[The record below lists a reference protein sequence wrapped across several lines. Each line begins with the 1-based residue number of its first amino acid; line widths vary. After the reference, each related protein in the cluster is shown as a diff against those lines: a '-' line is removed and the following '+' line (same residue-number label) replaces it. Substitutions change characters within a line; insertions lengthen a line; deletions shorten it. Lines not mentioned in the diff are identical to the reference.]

1 MCNFSDFDIMKL
13 RVFNLLVQNPQ
24 YFLQC
29 VYAWRHFM
37 SFIPVLLRPPFFFQ
51 SFGCT
56 HRGSPKDLQKS
67 RSLQTKS
74 NKLRLMNAILIQQ
87 SFLFYNTTIL
97 WNISYWKTICTCTN
111 LFHTPISQN
120 DSHTYPHTDELMIA
134 QPRQWRTILSRAS
147 LFDWLTILK

>member
-1 MCNFSDFDIMKL
+1 MKL

-87 SFLFYNTTIL
+87 SFLFLFYEIL
-97 WNISYWKTICTCTN
+97 AIGKLYVLVRTFSILPFLKMIPTLIP
-111 LFHTPISQN
+111 TPTSWWLRSHAN
-120 DSHTYPHTDELMIA
+120 DEQYYQEPHCLID
-134 QPRQWRTILSRAS
+134 
-147 LFDWLTILK
+147 